1 VPKNVVAYTVIK
13 KGVFMSYE
21 VNDGHKLY
29 PQFQGMGIVQRLL
42 IPLFPFLAVYLFYT
56 LVCYVLGGLF

>member
-1 VPKNVVAYTVIK
+1 MPERSVYYTVIK

-21 VNDGHKLY
+21 VNDGHKMY
-29 PQFQGMGIVQRLL
+29 PQFEGMGLLQRLL
-42 IPLFPFLAVYLFYT
+42 IPLFPFLGVYLFYT